1 MAKAEQDKQLR
12 ERLTRLEKMIQDVER
27 YKNPEDAA
35 RTREIIQAL
44 MDFHGAALER
54 MLEGIAGSPE
64 RGVPL
69 IQSLAGDE
77 IVSSLLLLYGQHPLD
92 IDMRVRQALD
102 QVRPYLHSHGG
113 NVELLGVDDGVVS
126 LRLQGSCHGCPSS
139 AQTLKDAIEEAIYE
153 KAPDVTRIAVE
164 GVVDAPAVEVKL
176 GFTKD
181 VNGHARMAL
190 PVLSGR

>member
-1 MAKAEQDKQLR
+1 MAKSDQDKQLR
-12 ERLTRLEKMIQDVER
+12 ERLGRLEKMIQDVER

-44 MDFHGAALER
+44 MDFHGAGLDK
-54 MLEGIAGSPE
+54 MLEGIAASPE
-64 RGVPL
+64 GGVHL
-69 IQSLAGDE
+69 IQSLARE
-77 IVSSLLLLYGQHPLD
+77 ELVSSLLLLYGLHPLD
-92 IDMRVRQALD
+92 IDTRVRQALD

-113 NVELLGVDDGVVS
+113 NVELLSVADGVVS

-181 VNGHARMAL
+181 SNGHGRMAL
-190 PVLSGR
+190 PVLSV